1 MTRVE
6 LLRAIIRQ
14 AKQNGFVFRTWYEAR
29 IGLAWTSLP
38 AAVEVLAAQ
47 RRYYA
52 LLFSHEFAEAFWK
65 SGVKMTYL
73 VPPTSFITQTR
84 NGKIITVERKPYTR
98 RTNRPDNWRYH
109 LREMAAHEEP
119 LRYIRRFVVVA
130 EDLAA
135 VAGAN
140 PSADDL
146 YSQDS
151 PELESPKRQK

>member
-6 LLRAIIRQ
+6 LLRAVLRQ
-14 AKQNGFVFRTWYEAR
+14 AKQNGFVFRAWYEAR
-29 IGLAWTSLP
+29 VGLPWISLP
-38 AAVEVLAAQ
+38 AAVEVIATQ

-84 NGKIITVERKPYTR
+84 NGRIITVERKPYTR
-98 RTNRPDNWRYH
+98 RANRPDNWRYH
-109 LREMAAHEEP
+109 LREMATHAEP

-130 EDLAA
+130 EDLTSPNALDSIA
-135 VAGAN
+135 E
-140 PSADDL
+140 DF
-146 YSQDS
+146 YSEEV
-151 PELESPKRQK
+151 PLRQK

>member
-6 LLRAIIRQ
+6 LLRAVIRQ

-29 IGLAWTSLP
+29 IGLPWVSLP
-38 AAVEVLAAQ
+38 AAVEIIAEQ

-84 NGKIITVERKPYTR
+84 NGRIITVERKPYTR

-109 LREMAAHEEP
+109 LREMAAHAEP

-130 EDLAA
+130 EDLVATAA
-135 VAGAN
+135 SSA
-140 PSADDL
+140 ADDF
-146 YSQDS
+146 YSEDV
-151 PELESPKRQK
+151 PTRQR

>member
-6 LLRAIIRQ
+6 LLRAVLRQ
-14 AKQNGFVFRTWYEAR
+14 AKQNGFSFRTWYETR
-29 IGLAWTSLP
+29 ICLPWVSLP
-38 AAVEVLAAQ
+38 AAVEILAAE

-73 VPPTSFITQTR
+73 VPPTTFTTQTR
-84 NGKIITVERKPYTR
+84 NGKIITVERRPYTR

-109 LREMAAHEEP
+109 LREMATHEEP

-130 EDLAA
+130 EDLTSAGAA
-135 VAGAN
+135 VKAA
-140 PSADDL
+140 
-146 YSQDS
+146 YSD
-151 PELESPKRQK
+151 ESFNFQK

>member
-6 LLRAIIRQ
+6 LLRAVIRQ

-29 IGLAWTSLP
+29 IGLPWTSLP
-38 AAVEVLAAQ
+38 DSVEVLAAQ

-73 VPPTSFITQTR
+73 VPPTSFVTQTR

-98 RTNRPDNWRYH
+98 RTNRLDNWRYH

-130 EDLAA
+130 EDLTA
-135 VAGAN
+135 VAGAIA
-140 PSADDL
+140 SAEDL
-146 YSQDS
+146 YADE
-151 PELESPKRQK
+151 PPKRQK

>member
-6 LLRAIIRQ
+6 LLRAVLRQ
-14 AKQNGFVFRTWYEAR
+14 AKQNGFSFRTWYETR
-29 IGLAWTSLP
+29 ICLPWVSLP
-38 AAVEVLAAQ
+38 AAVEILAAE

-73 VPPTSFITQTR
+73 VPPTTFTTQTR
-84 NGKIITVERKPYTR
+84 NGKIITVERRPYTR

-109 LREMAAHEEP
+109 LREMAAQEEP

-130 EDLAA
+130 EDLASTA
-135 VAGAN
+135 ASPA
-140 PSADDL
+140 PKDSL
-146 YSQDS
+146 LQTFES
-151 PELESPKRQK
+151 PEVS

>member
-6 LLRAIIRQ
+6 LLRAVIRQ

-29 IGLAWTSLP
+29 IGLPWTNLP
-38 AAVEVLAAQ
+38 AAVDVLAEQ
-47 RRYYA
+47 RRYYG

-73 VPPTSFITQTR
+73 VPSTSFTTQTR

-98 RTNRPDNWRYH
+98 RTNRPDNWKYH

-130 EDLAA
+130 EDLATPASA
-135 VAGAN
+135 VPPNEEHYEEN
-140 PSADDL
+140 P
-146 YSQDS
+146 
-151 PELESPKRQK
+151 PKSS

>member
-6 LLRAIIRQ
+6 LLRAVIRQ

-29 IGLAWTSLP
+29 IGLPWVSLP
-38 AAVEVLAAQ
+38 AAVEIIAEQ

-84 NGKIITVERKPYTR
+84 NGRIITVERKPYTR

-130 EDLAA
+130 EDL
-135 VAGAN
+135 VATVASSTTDN
-140 PSADDL
+140 L
-146 YSQDS
+146 YSEDV
-151 PELESPKRQK
+151 PTRQR